1 MSNQVDQI
9 KQKIVDGMKIL
20 LRDGL
25 MELNT
30 GHLSVRV
37 PGKDLICMPGHLH
50 DQARTLD
57 TLIFDDIITI
67 DMEGNKV
74 EGELS
79 AVGER
84 FIHTKIYAARPDVGS
99 VIHCHPQLATC
110 FSIAGVKIFPVY
122 HRAAIFHPGVPIWD
136 YPGQIDK
143 PELGQQLAE
152 ALGKGPAILV
162 RGHGA
167 VTVGESPE
175 ACVAICAI
183 LRGRLRCNTS
193 PRLWGHRG
201 RSRQCIW
208 TAITSRGRPTR
219 TGSKIYGVTRH
230 TVPGFRVRV
239 LKSNLSRLSR
249 LLTLRYPERKPGQLI
264 DPSWHLR

>member
-1 MSNQVDQI
+1 MTNQVDQI

-37 PGKDLICMPGHLH
+37 PGENLICMPGHLH

-57 TLIFDDIITI
+57 TLTFEDIITI

-74 EGELS
+74 EGKLG

-84 FIHTKIYAARPDVGS
+84 FIHTKIYAARPDAGA
-99 VIHCHPQLATC
+99 VIHCHPQMATC
-110 FSIAGVKIFPVY
+110 FSIAGVKILPVY
-122 HRAAIFHPGVPIWD
+122 HRAAIFYPAVPIWD
-136 YPGQIDK
+136 YPGQIDN
-143 PELGQQLAE
+143 PELGQQLAQ
-152 ALGKGPAILV
+152 ALGGSPAILV

-167 VTVGESPE
+167 VTVGESAE

-183 LRGRLRCNTS
+183 LERTAKMQYIASTLGT
-193 PRLWGHRG
+193 PRPIEAMYLDGNHIKGQTHKNWVKNIWGYLAHTYLA
-201 RSRQCIW
+201 SKL
-208 TAITSRGRPTR
+208 
-219 TGSKIYGVTRH
+219 GS
-230 TVPGFRVRV
+230 
-239 LKSNLSRLSR
+239 
-249 LLTLRYPERKPGQLI
+249 
-264 DPSWHLR
+264 

>member
-1 MSNQVDQI
+1 MTDRVDEI

-30 GHLSVRV
+30 GHLIVKV
-37 PGKDLICMPGHLH
+37 PESTLICLPGHLH
-50 DQARTLD
+50 DHGRTLD
-57 TLIFDDIITI
+57 TLTLDDIITI

-84 FIHTKIYAARPDVGS
+84 FIHTKIYAARPDVGA

-110 FSIAGVKIFPVY
+110 FSIAGVKILPVY
-122 HRAAIFHPGVPIWD
+122 HRGAIFHPGVPIWD

-143 PELGQQLAE
+143 PELAQQLAE
-152 ALGKGPAILV
+152 VLGQGPAVLI

-167 VTVGESPE
+167 VTVGEAPE
-175 ACVAICAI
+175 ECVSVCAI
-183 LRGRLRCNTS
+183 LERTAQMQYIASTLGTPKPIESKYLEGRHIMGQTHKNWVRNV
-193 PRLWGHRG
+193 WGYLAH
-201 RSRQCIW
+201 
-208 TAITSRGRPTR
+208 TYLD
-219 TGSKIYGVTRH
+219 SK
-230 TVPGFRVRV
+230 
-239 LKSNLSRLSR
+239 S
-249 LLTLRYPERKPGQLI
+249 
-264 DPSWHLR
+264 

>member
-1 MSNQVDQI
+1 MTNQVDQI
-9 KQKIVDGMKIL
+9 KRKIVDGMRIL

-37 PGKDLICMPGHLH
+37 PGTELICMPGHLH

-57 TLIFDDIITI
+57 TLTFDDIITI

-110 FSIAGVKIFPVY
+110 FSIAGVKILPVY
-122 HRAAIFHPGVPIWD
+122 HRAAIFYPGVPIWD

-152 ALGKGPAILV
+152 ALGRGSAVLV

-183 LRGRLRCNTS
+183 LERTAHMQYIATTLGT
-193 PRLWGHRG
+193 PRPIEAMYLDGNQIKGQTHKNWVKNIWGYL
-201 RSRQCIW
+201 S
-208 TAITSRGRPTR
+208 
-219 TGSKIYGVTRH
+219 H
-230 TVPGFRVRV
+230 TYLDSEPGP
-239 LKSNLSRLSR
+239 K
-249 LLTLRYPERKPGQLI
+249 E
-264 DPSWHLR
+264 

>member
-1 MSNQVDQI
+1 LPDTAAEKREGTMSNQVDQI

-37 PGKDLICMPGHLH
+37 PGENLICMPGHLH

-57 TLIFDDIITI
+57 TLIFDDVITI

-110 FSIAGVKIFPVY
+110 FSIAGVKILPVY
-122 HRAAIFHPGVPIWD
+122 HRAAIFYPAVPIWD

-152 ALGKGPAILV
+152 ALGGGPAILV

-183 LRGRLRCNTS
+183 LERTAKMQYIATTLGT
-193 PRLWGHRG
+193 PRPIEAMYLDGNHIKGQTHKNWVKNIWGYLSHTYLD
-201 RSRQCIW
+201 SE
-208 TAITSRGRPTR
+208 S
-219 TGSKIYGVTRH
+219 GS
-230 TVPGFRVRV
+230 
-239 LKSNLSRLSR
+239 
-249 LLTLRYPERKPGQLI
+249 
-264 DPSWHLR
+264 